1 MALETC
7 KATSGITNT
16 CDDLLRVGGADQT
29 FWVGYLS
36 ELTTR
41 LPISQTADI
50 STLPLSVYKGLR
62 RFDGQKFSH
71 SFGSELVVASG
82 GNKSYRHTLAARLLA
97 NSTADDVVLQ
107 DLALATDAFII
118 VQDNN
123 ENFFILGASKGM
135 QAESDVQN
143 TGTTGDADASDTITL
158 VGSERTKPLR
168 FRVSQGATAY
178 QDTLNYIQAREI

>member
-1 MALETC
+1 MAIETC

-16 CDDLLRVGGADQT
+16 CEDLLRVGGADQT

-41 LPISQTADI
+41 FPISQSADV
-50 STLPLSVYKGLR
+50 SSLPLSIYKGLR

-71 SFGSELVVASG
+71 SFGSELVVAQG
-82 GNKSYRHTLAARLLA
+82 GNKSYKHTFVGKLLA

-107 DLALATDAFII
+107 DLALGTDIFII
-118 VQDNN
+118 AQDNN
-123 ENFFILGASKGM
+123 EGFFILGASKGL
-135 QAESDVQN
+135 QAESDTQN
-143 TGTTGDADASDTITL
+143 TGNTGDADASNTITL
-158 VGSERTKPLR
+158 SGSERTKPLR
-168 FRVSQGATAY
+168 FRVNQSATSY